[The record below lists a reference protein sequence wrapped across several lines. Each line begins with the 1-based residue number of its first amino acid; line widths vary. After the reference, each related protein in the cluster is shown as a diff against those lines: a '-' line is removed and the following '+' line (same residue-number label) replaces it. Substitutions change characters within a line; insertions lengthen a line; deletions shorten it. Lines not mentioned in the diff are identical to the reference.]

1 MRKLISSDLF
11 VCHGNSY
18 EDDEHDLKMGVLRR
32 SRQLLPAFAEV
43 VYLLRCEMESYG
55 SRRVDLQSSSHHFC
69 RAESPCLLKLFCIVA
84 TEWRARLAPRPR
96 HVYRPIRALAGAK
109 EIRDGGPK
117 QLGVESK
124 CVASLSRLKE
134 TELVT
139 VILSQGRDRAS
150 YHNKA
155 QAAIFNEFTTRR
167 FCQLGKLVS
176 RSSAEKQGLAT
187 TELALMERRSCR
199 LWSSIHSPARNEW
212 RLKLARAKEATGPP
226 SQQSNA
232 RKSPALSGAEQA
244 RADFSTRVMLIT
256 PLPLSLRCS
265 F

>member
-1 MRKLISSDLF
+1 
-11 VCHGNSY
+11 
-18 EDDEHDLKMGVLRR
+18 
-32 SRQLLPAFAEV
+32 
-43 VYLLRCEMESYG
+43 MESYG

-84 TEWRARLAPRPR
+84 TEWRGFCNAFMASEKSVKLLLDKDSNRRDFFILEQWLREYTTRLAPRPR

-199 LWSSIHSPARNEW
+199 LWSSI
-212 RLKLARAKEATGPP
+212 
-226 SQQSNA
+226 Q
-232 RKSPALSGAEQA
+232 
-244 RADFSTRVMLIT
+244 
-256 PLPLSLRCS
+256 
-265 F
+265 

>member
-1 MRKLISSDLF
+1 MDREELISSPHQRFLQCRNAFMASEKSVKLLLDKDSNRRDLF
-11 VCHGNSY
+11 ILEQWLREYTSTSWLILSY
-18 EDDEHDLKMGVLRR
+18 L
-32 SRQLLPAFAEV
+32 
-43 VYLLRCEMESYG
+43 
-55 SRRVDLQSSSHHFC
+55 SSS
-69 RAESPCLLKLFCIVA
+69 
-84 TEWRARLAPRPR
+84 ARL
-96 HVYRPIRALAGAK
+96 AK

-199 LWSSIHSPARNEW
+199 LWSSI
-212 RLKLARAKEATGPP
+212 
-226 SQQSNA
+226 Q
-232 RKSPALSGAEQA
+232 
-244 RADFSTRVMLIT
+244 
-256 PLPLSLRCS
+256 
-265 F
+265 